1 MNNMWILAQTDGTE
15 TSTVAAETINEEQET
30 TTTAIAQDPNSGT
43 RSRPKGPFGEYSNL
57 IFIALIMLVF
67 WMILFRGPKK
77 KQQQHKKMLGSLAK
91 NDRIRTIG
99 GIFGTI
105 VDIKDD
111 EITLKVDE
119 ANNTKIKIASNAIG
133 TKVSETQ
140 N

>member
-1 MNNMWILAQTDGTE
+1 MNNSWILAQADGQE

-30 TTTAIAQDPNSGT
+30 TTTAITQDPNSGAT
-43 RSRPKGPFGEYSNL
+43 AKRKGPFGEYSNL

-77 KQQQHKKMLGSLAK
+77 KQQQHKKMLGSLQK

-99 GIFGTI
+99 GVFGTI

-111 EITLKVDE
+111 EITLKIDE
-119 ANNTKIKIASNAIG
+119 ANNTKIKIASNAVG
-133 TKVSETQ
+133 TKVEDK
-140 N
+140 